1 MKKKIII
8 GIILGITCLPS
19 LSETIDMVFMSIP
32 THLFPNL
39 SKSSKLDLIDY
50 ARYEMFEQSIETNFE
65 GELKIHEFS
74 DSTMTLCLDSCYY
87 WTLKQETNAKGD
99 TIYTIN
105 KTIYCGTDTLTFKN
119 SYNRDWTLAK

>member
-39 SKSSKLDLIDY
+39 SKSSRLDLIDY
-50 ARYEMFEQSIETNFE
+50 AKYEMFE
-65 GELKIHEFS
+65 
-74 DSTMTLCLDSCYY
+74 
-87 WTLKQETNAKGD
+87 
-99 TIYTIN
+99 
-105 KTIYCGTDTLTFKN
+105 
-119 SYNRDWTLAK
+119 